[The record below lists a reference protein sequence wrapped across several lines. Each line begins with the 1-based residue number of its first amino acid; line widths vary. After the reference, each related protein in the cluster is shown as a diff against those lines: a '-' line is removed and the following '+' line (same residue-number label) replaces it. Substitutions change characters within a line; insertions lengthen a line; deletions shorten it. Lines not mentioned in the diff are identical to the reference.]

1 MTNRLLNLLDP
12 EDLDRSTRTV
22 GWIAGE
28 LVGAMVAISALILLF
43 AGVHLS

>member
-1 MTNRLLNLLDP
+1 MTDRLLDLLDP

-28 LVGAMVAISALILLF
+28 LVGAIVAGAVLVFLLT
-43 AGVHLS
+43 GLHIG